1 MPILPLNASRIC
13 NPVTEVLKKKE
24 MDPKFKAVSSE
35 FRRFLIGFLYVY
47 GPLFESDIRGNVK
60 INSSALA
67 YHLKILVEAGF
78 LRNEFV
84 GREGKK
90 FSKYHITEEGVKFLD
105 FLGAKKEL
113 ERLTR
118 KTAR

>member
-1 MPILPLNASRIC
+1 LLLNASRVC
-13 NPVTEVLKKKE
+13 NPVAEALKKKE

-47 GPLFESDIRGNVK
+47 GPMFESDIRGNVK

-67 YHLKILVEAGF
+67 YHLKILVEAG
-78 LRNEFV
+78 LVGNEFV

-90 FSKYHITEEGVKFLD
+90 FSRYHITEEGVKFLD
-105 FLGAKKEL
+105 FLGAKQKL
-113 ERLTR
+113 KRLTH
-118 KTAR
+118 KGAPT